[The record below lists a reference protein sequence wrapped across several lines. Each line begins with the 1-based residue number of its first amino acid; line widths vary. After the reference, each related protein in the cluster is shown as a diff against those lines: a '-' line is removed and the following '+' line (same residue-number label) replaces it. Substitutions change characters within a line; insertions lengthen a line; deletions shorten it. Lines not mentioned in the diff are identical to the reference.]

1 MFEIRKIHQ
10 VSNYVNGENSGLIKK
25 QQELLAIAYSNG
37 YFDKPREMTLQE
49 IAEEL
54 DISTSAASGRL
65 RRGVKSSL
73 TFQMSIRRSNQ
84 SSNNEF
90 VTSTGAAH
98 GVCVSI
104 HSIETSRDQAP
115 DRSGFPPDG
124 RCVHDWNSR

>member
-65 RRGVKSSL
+65 RRGVKKLIDLSDVD
-73 TFQMSIRRSNQ
+73 T
-84 SSNNEF
+84 
-90 VTSTGAAH
+90 A
-98 GVCVSI
+98 
-104 HSIETSRDQAP
+104 IEP
-115 DRSGFPPDG
+115 
-124 RCVHDWNSR
+124 VVE